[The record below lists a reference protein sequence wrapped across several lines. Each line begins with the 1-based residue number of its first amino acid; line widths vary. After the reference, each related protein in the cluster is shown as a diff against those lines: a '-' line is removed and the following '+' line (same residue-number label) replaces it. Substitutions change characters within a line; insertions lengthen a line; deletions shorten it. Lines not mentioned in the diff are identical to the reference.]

1 MSDNSRPSFKS
12 STPTPDI
19 LKICR
24 EAREV
29 GLKKYKTIF
38 NTKDKA
44 HALKH
49 EIYAEPMLDTIL
61 IRIPAG
67 VKQYDWALLGFGHQV
82 LTVNPW
88 SSVTNRLRRVFMEPR
103 SHATESREPTVLL
116 LVDLKSAPKLLPDT
130 ISETLEQFGEADVY
144 IKPAIFPT
152 SWDGFW
158 DGLCEKLTGDT
169 AGSDTEHDPW
179 GFMQWTV

>member
-49 EIYAEPMLDTIL
+49 ESYAEPMLDTIL

-67 VKQYDWALLGFGHQV
+67 VKQYDWALLGFG
-82 LTVNPW
+82 
-88 SSVTNRLRRVFMEPR
+88 
-103 SHATESREPTVLL
+103 
-116 LVDLKSAPKLLPDT
+116 LKP
-130 ISETLEQFGEADVY
+130 
-144 IKPAIFPT
+144 
-152 SWDGFW
+152 
-158 DGLCEKLTGDT
+158 
-169 AGSDTEHDPW
+169 
-179 GFMQWTV
+179 